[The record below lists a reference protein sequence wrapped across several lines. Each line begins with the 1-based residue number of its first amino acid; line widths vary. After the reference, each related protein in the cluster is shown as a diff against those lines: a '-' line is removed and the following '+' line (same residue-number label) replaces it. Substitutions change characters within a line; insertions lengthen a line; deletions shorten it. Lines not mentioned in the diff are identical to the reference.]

1 MERPPSVSFS
11 GHETFPFRYS
21 WMKKGVDAI
30 CKEATIFSR
39 DDAMTRLGVGKN
51 MVRSI
56 RHWCIASDVFEE
68 RDGASAS
75 IRPSEFG
82 RRLLSDDGWDPFLE
96 DPGTLWLLHW
106 IIASNV
112 RRCTTWFWA

>member
-1 MERPPSVSFS
+1 MERPTSVSFS

-21 WMKKGVDAI
+21 WMKKGVDAVS
-30 CKEATIFSR
+30 KQATLFSR

-56 RHWCIASDVFEE
+56 RHWCVGADVLEE
-68 RDGASAS
+68 HDGGSGRAAS

-82 RRLLSDDGWDPFLE
+82 RRLFSDEGWDPFLE
-96 DPGTLWLLHW
+96 DPATLWLLHW
-106 IIASNV
+106 
-112 RRCTTWFWA
+112 